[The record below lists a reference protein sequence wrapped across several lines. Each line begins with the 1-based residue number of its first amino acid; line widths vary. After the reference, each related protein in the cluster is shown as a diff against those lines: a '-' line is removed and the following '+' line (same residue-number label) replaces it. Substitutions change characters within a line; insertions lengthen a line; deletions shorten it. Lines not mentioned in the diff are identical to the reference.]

1 MSFRR
6 AAFLICF
13 QASLSI
19 AAGAQTGSIRC
30 GGLLDVRS
38 GQIAKDQVVSFENGV
53 ITNVAAADSHRLSSG
68 SEPIDLSQLTCLPG
82 LIDAHTHLLNNPG
95 DTGYSGLGIS
105 VPRAEIYG
113 VRNAQRTLL
122 AGFTTVRNV
131 DAPGFGDVALR
142 DGINVGDVLGP
153 RILASGPA
161 LSITG
166 GHNDQNLL
174 APEYHYSADGVANG
188 IEGVIVK
195 VRENIKYGADVIKVM
210 AAGGVMSQGDDPRS
224 EQYSIEEMRAIVETA
239 HGLGRKVAA
248 HAHGERGIRDAI
260 LAGADSVEHAS
271 YINVDDIKLMK
282 ERGTYLVPT
291 LYLGDWLPDNY
302 KGLRITDNMIDKAKQ
317 VIPAARANLSRALQ
331 EGVQVAF
338 GTDAGVYPHGL
349 NAREFA
355 VLVRMGMSP
364 LKAIQAATLNAADL
378 LGWADKV
385 GVLERNHY
393 ADIIAVAGD
402 PLSDIR
408 TLEDVK
414 FVMKGGT
421 VVRNNMR

>member
-82 LIDAHTHLLNNPG
+82 LTAASGRSAGVG
-95 DTGYSGLGIS
+95 DPKTFG
-105 VPRAEIYG
+105 EIYAYG

-210 AAGGVMSQGDDPRS
+210 ATGGVMSQGDDPRS

-260 LAGADSVEHAS
+260 LAGVDSVEHAS